1 MQHPKPRV
9 EFSKQFHKFADDLI
23 GRVGGSDN
31 PKVRIPRRTVNAL
44 AADYGFTPLT
54 NPNQRAL
61 RELMGERGYKI
72 QIGADACFI
81 SRLPVTNVEPDQ
93 WPAII
98 ENICMRLKQLFVETN
113 EKLLRLSPAKF
124 RNVATIWPNDN
135 PAFNQAC
142 VDEMQELG
150 YTMVFRVNYIDVC
163 KIGDESKP
171 GKRKPNAKQAEP
183 LVEVA
188 NGRRLLEAALHPRRV
203 GWRKG
208 FSHALVINVKSAG
221 DWASTALSRAL
232 LHMPS
237 AVLDINGE
245 SLHTIALNHGDVLL
259 VNEAAYE
266 LVKGCRV
273 KCIDSGSTYDPDILA
288 RPLHKESAN
297 V

>member
-31 PKVRIPRRTVNAL
+31 PKVRIPRRTVNVL

-81 SRLPVTNVEPDQ
+81 SRLPVTNVASDQ

-98 ENICMRLKQLFVETN
+98 ENICTRLVQLYRETN

-142 VDEMQELG
+142 VEEMQELG

-163 KIGDESKP
+163 KIGDEPRPGNRVVNRAPEKP
-171 GKRKPNAKQAEP
+171 HF
-183 LVEVA
+183 EVM
-188 NGRRLLEAALHPRRV
+188 NGRTMLQFLLHPRRV
-203 GWRKG
+203 AWRKG
-208 FSHALVINVKSAG
+208 FTHVLLVNAMTPGNFGSM
-221 DWASTALSRAL
+221 ALSYAIL
-232 LHMPS
+232 YLHDAWKYGEDVPPS
-237 AVLDINGE
+237 
-245 SLHTIALNHGDVLL
+245 IALNHGDVLL

-266 LVKGCRV
+266 LVKTCRI
-273 KCIDSGSTYDPDILA
+273 KCVESGSIFPPDIIA
-288 RPLHKESAN
+288 TPLHKDSKR